1 MGEIIWNRSFDSDIH
16 KLFLQIGMICA
27 SQAICIQSSTLDW
40 FYIFNI
46 EKGKY
51 QLNKMFSVID
61 IWKTEKYIVQQCATF
76 SPTFQNQNMRL
87 LRAAG

>member
-16 KLFLQIGMICA
+16 KLFLQICA

-61 IWKTEKYIVQQCATF
+61 IWKTEQYATF